1 MKRQDDEVA
10 RVGTEVGDSQ
20 FKYALWCHRFLFQE
34 NVPGNPCVRYVC
46 EEKRGVTRSET
57 LHQA

>member
-34 NVPGNPCVRYVC
+34 NDSPPSLKLLAWRLILRK
-46 EEKRGVTRSET
+46 ELIK
-57 LHQA
+57 QAT